1 MQERSSLIIIPRAE
15 AALDAAPESFNLV
28 IIIESDTI
36 PTLHRYA
43 IKIIIRKPHV
53 E

>member
-1 MQERSSLIIIPRAE
+1 MQEKSSLIIIPRSE

-28 IIIESDTI
+28 IIESDTI
-36 PTLHRYA
+36 LALHRHA